1 METTVYFATNRNLD
15 VDEAFG
21 FGNQYNPDGPYCVR
35 YGAAQVAVPKD
46 RLNGRY
52 RLVSVSVAAESIPGL
67 GAAPDAPVIRGSD
80 TIFDALRDRLRATG
94 ADLLI
99 LLHGFGCS
107 FQDSLERAAHLREV
121 YGTAARPI
129 EVAVFAWPTDGRTLV
144 PDGTELFKLAYFND
158 RTDAEA
164 SREAIARSLRRIID
178 YFRHLPPEL
187 ACGRRMHLMAHSMGN
202 YVLRHAVQSFARDF
216 KPGGMPRLFEN
227 IFLMAA
233 DEDDD
238 AFELP
243 HKFAR
248 LPELAAAVHVYFA
261 ANDAAL
267 GISDISKGNPD
278 RLGQAGPRTL
288 TDLPRK
294 VVLVDCA
301 AVSDIDGLTDA
312 NHQYYRSRR
321 EVVEDVQAVLAGLP
335 PDQVK
340 QRVFAAAA
348 RAFRLVPRA
357 RRKG

>member
-1 METTVYFATNRNLD
+1 MEATVYFATNRNL
-15 VDEAFG
+15 EPGAEFR
-21 FGNQYNPDGPYCVR
+21 FGNQYNPDGPYSVR
-35 YGAAQVAVPKD
+35 YGAAQVALPKD
-46 RLNGRY
+46 RLNGQY
-52 RLVSVSVAAESIPGL
+52 RLASVSVAPESIPGL
-67 GAAPDAPVIRGSD
+67 GAPADAKVIRGSD

-107 FQDSLERAAHLREV
+107 FQDSLERAAQLREV
-121 YGTAARPI
+121 YGTPSRPI
-129 EVAVFAWPTDGRTLV
+129 EVAVFAWPTDGRTLLSA
-144 PDGTELFKLAYFND
+144 GSEMFQLAYFSD

-164 SREAIARSLRRIID
+164 SREAIARSLRRIVD
-178 YFRHLPPEL
+178 YFRSLPPEL
-187 ACGRRMHLMAHSMGN
+187 GCGQKMHLMAHSMGN
-202 YVLRHAVQSFARDF
+202 YVLRHAVQSFARDY
-216 KPGGMPRLFEN
+216 KPGGMPRVFEN

-238 AFELP
+238 AFEFA

-248 LPELAAAVHVYFA
+248 LPELATAVHVYFA
-261 ANDAAL
+261 ANDTAL
-267 GISDISKGNPD
+267 RISDITKSNPD

-301 AVSDIDGLTDA
+301 AVSDIAGLTDA

-321 EVVEDVQAVLAGLP
+321 EVVEDVQAVLARVA

-348 RAFRLVPRA
+348 RAFRIAPRA

>member
-1 METTVYFATNRNLD
+1 MEATVYFATNRNAD
-15 VDEAFG
+15 PAAPFG
-21 FGNQYNPDGPYCVR
+21 FGNGYNPDGPYCVR
-35 YGAAQVAVPKD
+35 YGWAQVTLPRK
-46 RLNGRY
+46 RLGGRY
-52 RLVSVSVAAESIPGL
+52 KLKQVGVAPESIPGI
-67 GAAPDAPVIRGSD
+67 GAAPDAPLILGSD
-80 TIFDALRDRLRATG
+80 SVFDGLRDKLRATG

-99 LLHGFGCS
+99 LLHGFGCG
-107 FQDSLERAAHLREV
+107 FEEALERAAQLREV
-121 YGTAARPI
+121 YGTPERPI
-129 EVAVFAWPTDGRTLV
+129 EVAVFAWPTDGRTLM
-144 PDGTELFKLAYFND
+144 PDGTDIFKLAYFSD

-178 YFRHLPPEL
+178 YFRNLSPDM

-216 KPGGMPRLFEN
+216 KPGSMPRLFEN

-238 AFELP
+238 AFEHA

-248 LPELAAAVHVYFA
+248 LPELAAAVQVYFA
-261 ANDAAL
+261 SNDAAL
-267 GISDISKGNPD
+267 GISDITKGNPD

-301 AVSDIDGLTDA
+301 GVSDVEGLTDA
-312 NHQYYRSRR
+312 GHQYYRSRA
-321 EVVEDVQAVLAGLP
+321 EVVADVQAVLAGLP

-340 QRVFAAAA
+340 QRIYAAAA
-348 RAFRLVPRA
+348 RAFRLVPKR
-357 RRKG
+357 

>member
-1 METTVYFATNRNLD
+1 MSVTVYFATNRNLD
-15 VDEAFG
+15 DEAEFG

-35 YGAAQVAVPKD
+35 YGAAEVTVPVD
-46 RLNGRY
+46 RLVGEY
-52 RLVSVSVAAESIPGL
+52 RLESVSVAPESIPGL
-67 GAAPDAPVIRGSD
+67 NADPAAPVVRGSD
-80 TIFDALRDRLRATG
+80 RVFDGLRDRLRANG

-99 LLHGFGCS
+99 LLHGFSCS
-107 FQDSLERAAHLREV
+107 FRDSLERAAQLREV
-121 YGTAARPI
+121 YSTAARPL
-129 EVAVFAWPTDGRTLV
+129 EVAVFAWPSDGRILM
-144 PDGTELFKLAYFND
+144 PDGGELFKLSYFSD

-178 YFRHLPPEL
+178 YFRNLPRGL
-187 ACGRRMHLMAHSMGN
+187 QCGQRMHLMAHSMGN

-216 KPGGMPRLFEN
+216 KPGGMPRLFES

-238 AFELP
+238 AFECG

-248 LPELAAAVHVYFA
+248 LPELAASVHVYFA
-261 ANDAAL
+261 ANDGAL
-267 GISDISKGNPD
+267 GISDLTKGNPD

-301 AVSDIDGLTDA
+301 AVSDINGLTDA
-312 NHQYYRSRR
+312 HHQYYRSRA
-321 EVVEDVQAVLAGLP
+321 EVVADVQAVLAGRR
-335 PDQVK
+335 PDEIP

-348 RAFRLVPRA
+348 RAFRLMPVR
-357 RRKG
+357 